1 VASDCVLSACT
12 VRSFRQHVPRR
23 AESPNDRA
31 PALRRPHDAN
41 LAGGRVG
48 AYAAPSVVRVCCSL
62 GAHRDTSIECEERI
76 AMFKSVVVGAD
87 DSSTA
92 RQAVIAAAEIAQL
105 AGGKLHIVT
114 AYDPKAV
121 RTDDL
126 PVEFRE
132 LGNVN
137 PADALLEG
145 LAKIAA
151 QRGLEPIVHAS
162 KGGAAEAII
171 GVAEQED
178 ADLIV
183 VGNKGMKGVR
193 RVLGSIPNSVAHD
206 APCSVFIVD
215 THEAG

>member
-1 VASDCVLSACT
+1 
-12 VRSFRQHVPRR
+12 
-23 AESPNDRA
+23 
-31 PALRRPHDAN
+31 
-41 LAGGRVG
+41 
-48 AYAAPSVVRVCCSL
+48 
-62 GAHRDTSIECEERI
+62 
-76 AMFKSVVVGAD
+76 MFKSVVVGAD

-114 AYDPKAV
+114 AMTQGV

-193 RVLGSIPNSVAHD
+193 RVLAAFRTRWRTTRRARCSSSTRTKPAEPRRRGAHGIT
-206 APCSVFIVD
+206 AEQRERGCVI
-215 THEAG
+215 EGK